1 MNRVEIVWLGHSCF
15 RLRGKDVTIITD
27 PFDRTSGYSLGRV
40 TADVVT
46 VSHDAPDHANVKG
59 VGGNPRIVD
68 GPGEYEISGALITGV
83 ATKRDSRKGI
93 VGEKNTAYLMEIDD
107 LTICHLGDLG
117 EILTSEQVEQ
127 MNSADVLLIPVG
139 GNNTINAAQAA
150 EVVSQIEPR
159 IVIPMHF
166 KTEVTA
172 LELDPVSKFLREMG
186 VTDPQPQPKL
196 SLSKGSL
203 PEEPTV
209 VLLEYNI
216 R

>member
-1 MNRVEIVWLGHSCF
+1 MNRVEIFWLGHSCF
-15 RLRGKDVTIITD
+15 RLRGKELTVITD
-27 PFDRTSGYSLGRV
+27 PFDRTSGYFLGRV

-46 VSHDAPDHANVKG
+46 ISHDAPDHANVKA
-59 VGGNPRIVD
+59 VGGNPRVVD
-68 GPGEYEISGALITGV
+68 GPGEYEISGALIAGV
-83 ATKRDSRKGI
+83 ATRRDSRKGV
-93 VGEKNTAYLMEIDD
+93 VGEKNTAYLMEIDE

-159 IVIPMHF
+159 IVIPMHY
-166 KTEVTA
+166 KTDVTA
-172 LELDPVSKFLREMG
+172 LELEPVSKFLREMG
-186 VTDPQPQPKL
+186 VTDPKPLPKL
-196 SLSKGSL
+196 SLTKGSL
-203 PEEPTV
+203 PEELSV
-209 VLLEYNI
+209 VLLEYNK

>member
-1 MNRVEIVWLGHSCF
+1 M
-15 RLRGKDVTIITD
+15 ITD
-27 PFDRTSGYSLGRV
+27 PFDRSSGYFLGRV

-46 VSHDAPDHANVKG
+46 VSHNAPDHANVSAVAG
-59 VGGNPRIVD
+59 DPRVVE

-83 ATKRDSRKGI
+83 ATRRDSRKGV

-117 EILTSEQVEQ
+117 AILSSEQVEQ

-139 GNNTINAAQAA
+139 GYNTISAAQAA

-159 IVIPMHF
+159 IVVPMHF
-166 KTEVTA
+166 KTDVTA
-172 LELDPVSKFLREMG
+172 LELEPVSKFLREMG
-186 VTDPQPQPKL
+186 VTDLSPLPKL
-196 SLSKGSL
+196 SITKGSL

-209 VLLEYNI
+209 VLLDYGK